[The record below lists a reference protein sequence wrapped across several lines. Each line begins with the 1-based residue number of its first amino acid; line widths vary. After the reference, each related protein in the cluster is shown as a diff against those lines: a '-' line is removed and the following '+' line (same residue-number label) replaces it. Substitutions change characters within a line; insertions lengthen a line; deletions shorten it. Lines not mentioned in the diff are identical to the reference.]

1 MFEFGWLNIGSL
13 IFGLIAWILPVV
25 NLTQH
30 SKSGSRDWPAFSVVS
45 AASCAVSLYMQILYT
60 DHLVQIEDWSALLDT
75 SRAVTWVSAV
85 LLIVTIILNAVTL
98 AVCRGRRK
106 ADIGQRIQ
114 P

>member
-1 MFEFGWLNIGSL
+1 MLGCGWLNIGSL
-13 IFGLIAWILPVV
+13 ILGLIAWILPIV

-30 SKSGSRDWPAFSVVS
+30 DKSGSRNWPVFSTAS

-85 LLIVTIILNAVTL
+85 LLIVTILLNALTL
-98 AVCRGRRK
+98 VICCKRRK
-106 ADIGQRIQ
+106 ADIG
-114 P
+114 

>member
-1 MFEFGWLNIGSL
+1 MLGFGWLNMGSL

-30 SKSGSRDWPAFSVVS
+30 SKSGSRNWPAFSVAS

-75 SRAVTWVSAV
+75 SRAITWVSAI

-106 ADIGQRIQ
+106 ADIG
-114 P
+114 